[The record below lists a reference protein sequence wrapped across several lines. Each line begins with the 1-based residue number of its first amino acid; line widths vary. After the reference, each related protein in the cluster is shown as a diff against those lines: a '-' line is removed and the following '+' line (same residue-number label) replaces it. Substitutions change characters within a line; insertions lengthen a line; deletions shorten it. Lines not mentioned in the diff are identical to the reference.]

1 MPPEAYLTLIIKL
14 YIFYG
19 TYKKIHRYT
28 DIQIF
33 TYFLENT
40 SSLNLKSFAS
50 TCIWYE

>member
-1 MPPEAYLTLIIKL
+1 MLPEAYLTLIIKL

-19 TYKKIHRYT
+19 TYKKI
-28 DIQIF
+28 QIF

-50 TCIWYE
+50 IWYE